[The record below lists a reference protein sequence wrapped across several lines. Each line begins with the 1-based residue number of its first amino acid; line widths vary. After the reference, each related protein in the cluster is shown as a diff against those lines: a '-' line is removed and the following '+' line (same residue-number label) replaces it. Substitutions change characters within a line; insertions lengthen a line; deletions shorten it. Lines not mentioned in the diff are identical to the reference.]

1 MSEPKRLIDETDSP
15 LERLVLQAGNHA
27 PGGDRL
33 RGKVLVALGVG
44 AAVASTSKT
53 SLAMAA
59 GWKQAIVIGAL
70 SCVGVGSVV
79 GYRYLS
85 QSQPV
90 TVAANA
96 GEQASTGEQ
105 KAGSAKDRD
114 STEGSRAATE
124 TAELER
130 AASGAARGTERRD
143 PVGSDAVANA
153 AVGSEPGRTEVASPK
168 HESAAGREALPGSV
182 EPGSMEPGDRESAA
196 EVEPQ
201 NAEGP
206 RSNVHV
212 RPAYRGGGKRGARV
226 ESSGSSNARS
236 AVSANGP
243 AARAQATP
251 DAERHAAER
260 SQPAMAEPNANEVA
274 PTTPPSTL
282 EQELAV
288 LDAARGAL
296 AAGRWGDAQRHLND
310 YARRFPRG
318 KLGLEAEVLRIEA
331 LASSGDA
338 EGASRRASA
347 ILKRSPNSVVAARL
361 RRFVRE

>member
-59 GWKQAIVIGAL
+59 GWKQAIVVGAL
-70 SCVGVGSVV
+70 SCVGVASVV
-79 GYRYLS
+79 GYRYVS
-85 QSQPV
+85 NSETTSNSEPAR
-90 TVAANA
+90 VAANSGGQEASAQGDTSKFEARAAKPETAKPETARTGTSKPAAGGAEVGSEAPSNVEAAPPKHEDPAAVELGKLELGTEAA
-96 GEQASTGEQ
+96 GEAE
-105 KAGSAKDRD
+105 
-114 STEGSRAATE
+114 TE
-124 TAELER
+124 TAE
-130 AASGAARGTERRD
+130 G
-143 PVGSDAVANA
+143 
-153 AVGSEPGRTEVASPK
+153 
-168 HESAAGREALPGSV
+168 LP
-182 EPGSMEPGDRESAA
+182 
-196 EVEPQ
+196 
-201 NAEGP
+201 
-206 RSNVHV
+206 SNVHV
-212 RPAYRGGGKRGARV
+212 RPAHRGGTKRSGRAVRAGAGAGAGGANGQGARGERQSV
-226 ESSGSSNARS
+226 DRS
-236 AVSANGP
+236 
-243 AARAQATP
+243 
-251 DAERHAAER
+251 AAER
-260 SQPAMAEPNANEVA
+260 GQAERAALDIGADEVSKA
-274 PTTPPSTL
+274 APPSTL

-296 AAGRWGDAQRHLND
+296 AAGRWGDAQRHLSD
-310 YARRFPRG
+310 YAKRFPRG